1 LKSVSFVS
9 VVFFVSFV
17 PFVSFVSVGART
29 QQPAE
34 CTTAPECREM
44 TLAAIAA
51 KDFERA
57 HDLAWR
63 VFQTSPRGN
72 TDAMALLARAQSLSG
87 RADDA
92 VVMLQRLAAAGGRVE
107 DVETSDDFR
116 RVREH
121 PRWPQL
127 SASPRA
133 LGAQDANAP
142 SAPAAPSAPKA
153 PVAVEATKAPEAP
166 KAPEEPAA
174 PEAPKAPEAPGL
186 ALPSALAVPSAFAY
200 DAVSARFIL
209 ADAASDL
216 LRVVSEHSG
225 NATTLV
231 SAGWS
236 GHSRVSAVAINR
248 RNGDMWVVA
257 QGERESVVHRFQLV
271 SGRRLQTFSPSDD
284 AGAVRFAA
292 AALAGDALYLLDAAG
307 RRIFV
312 LAANKTL
319 RGLAALPEDIEPLGL
334 THTGTALLISHAA
347 GLLRMDLGSLDVQP
361 VSAPSAADA
370 SGLQSLAWHQGS
382 VLAIQQRTDG
392 ARVVRVR
399 FSRRGT
405 AVTAVDVL
413 HPAAALV
420 ATLTGNDYYFLSRSP
435 ADGLTFRS
443 VPAVK

>member
-133 LGAQDANAP
+133 LGAQVANAP
-142 SAPAAPSAPKA
+142 RAPEASSAPEAPE
-153 PVAVEATKAPEAP
+153 AVEAPKAPEAP
-166 KAPEEPAA
+166 K
-174 PEAPKAPEAPGL
+174 EAPKAPEAPGL

-236 GHSRVSAVAINR
+236 GHSHVSAVAINR

-257 QGERESVVHRFQLV
+257 QGERASVVHRFQLV
-271 SGRRLQTFSPSDD
+271 SGRRLQTFSPPDD
-284 AGAVRFAA
+284 AGPVRFTA

-319 RGLAALPEDIEPLGL
+319 RGLAALPEAVEPLGL

-347 GLLRMDLGSLDVQP
+347 GLLRVDLGSLDVQP
-361 VSAPSAADA
+361 VSAPPAADA

-405 AVTAVDVL
+405 AVTAIDVL

-420 ATLTGNDYYFLSRSP
+420 ATLTGNDYYFLSHSS
-435 ADGLTFRS
+435 AAGLTFRS